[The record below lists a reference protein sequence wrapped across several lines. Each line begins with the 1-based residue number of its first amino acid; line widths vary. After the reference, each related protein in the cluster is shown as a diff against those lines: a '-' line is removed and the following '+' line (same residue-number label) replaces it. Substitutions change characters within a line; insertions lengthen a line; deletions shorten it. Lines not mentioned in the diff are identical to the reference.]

1 MWRARRAR
9 ERAPYRYTAA
19 RMCRVRSWRAAVLVV
34 AAVVASACAAPP
46 EKELSTA
53 AGALDAARAA
63 GAAEFAPEALA
74 RAEHTLTRAN
84 AAVAERDYRSA
95 LSHALEAHLQAQA
108 AARAAAEGRV
118 KARVEA
124 DARLDAFATRID
136 DVETLLAAPEAKR
149 VPAAARRQ
157 AQRAVA
163 RALQVLP
170 EARAALERGELAE
183 PAALGDAAAALDAA
197 ATGLVP
203 PPSRR
208 PRRR

>member
-19 RMCRVRSWRAAVLVV
+19 RMCRVRPWRAAVLVVAAVV

-95 LSHALEAHLQAQA
+95 LSHALEADLQAQA

-183 PAALGDAAAALDAA
+183 PAALDAA